1 MAAAAGGATG
11 FSGPSARTGAALVG
25 AAALLALGGAF
36 GLEHLGG
43 YAPCSLCILERWPWA
58 AALVAAGLGLVL
70 GRPRPALALAALV
83 LAGNA
88 LLSLYHVGVEAGWLA
103 LPGTCAAGGEAAT
116 IEELRAQLEA
126 ARPTCDR
133 VALRVLG
140 LSLAGWNGLASAA
153 LAALALLA
161 LIRPRDRLS
170 R

>member
-1 MAAAAGGATG
+1 MAALAGTTTG
-11 FSGPSARTGAALVG
+11 PSGPSARAALALVG
-25 AAALLALGGAF
+25 AAALLALAGAF

-58 AALVAAGLGLVL
+58 GALVAAGLGLVL
-70 GRPRPALALAALV
+70 GRPRPALAAAALL
-83 LAGNA
+83 LAGNG

-103 LPGTCAAGGEAAT
+103 LPGTCAAGGEAVT
-116 IEELRAQLEA
+116 IEELRAQLDA

-140 LSLAGWNGLASAA
+140 LSLAAWNGLAAA
-153 LAALALLA
+153 AVAGLASWAVV
-161 LIRPRDRLS
+161 RSRGPLS